1 MEFIYGNWFS
11 GIFELFKD
19 YSIAKPKYTSN
30 HTFKEVI
37 FLQERYQDPEKLE

>member
-19 YSIAKPKYTSN
+19 YSKPKFTSN
-30 HTFKEVI
+30 RTLKEVI